1 MDIISDDNPK
11 NYLNPTKTS
20 KILSLELNFST

>member
-11 NYLNPTKTS
+11 NYPNSTKTA